1 MNQNKLF
8 MESLV
13 GIFTANQG
21 KIKLLLMRK
30 KSEPY
35 KGYWVLPG
43 EFLKIDESLEENVSR
58 VINQLGLPDMYFEQ
72 VNTFSDVSHYENQ
85 G

>member
-1 MNQNKLF
+1 

-58 VINQLGLPDMYFEQ
+58 VINHLETIFLKYC
-72 VNTFSDVSHYENQ
+72 Y
-85 G
+85 

>member
-1 MNQNKLF
+1 MNQNKLL

-13 GIFTANQG
+13 GIFTAEQG
-21 KIKLLLMRK
+21 KIKLLLIRK

-72 VNTFSDVSHYENQ
+72 VNTFSDVSHYEK
-85 G
+85 

>member
-1 MNQNKLF
+1 MNQNKLL

-13 GIFTANQG
+13 GIFTAEQG
-21 KIKLLLMRK
+21 KIKLLLIRK

-43 EFLKIDESLEENVSR
+43 EFLKIDESLEENVISDIYFAF
-58 VINQLGLPDMYFEQ
+58 VILSLQETIFLLSSIIIESLFL
-72 VNTFSDVSHYENQ
+72 
-85 G
+85 